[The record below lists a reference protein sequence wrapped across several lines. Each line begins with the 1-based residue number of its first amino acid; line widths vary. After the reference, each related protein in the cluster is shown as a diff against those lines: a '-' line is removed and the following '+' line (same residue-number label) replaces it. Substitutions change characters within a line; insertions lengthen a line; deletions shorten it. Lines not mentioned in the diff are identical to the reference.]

1 MYNPPEI
8 HTRADDDCPWSVTPV
23 HLNCAEHGYSRRTR
37 SSRPTYAM
45 VTYKDC
51 LGDLFTIPMQED
63 EVAEFTNEIE
73 ADNGQVIEVAVDPK
87 N

>member
-1 MYNPPEI
+1 
-8 HTRADDDCPWSVTPV
+8 
-23 HLNCAEHGYSRRTR
+23 
-37 SSRPTYAM
+37 M